1 MRGFKTLAEYK
12 NKISELKN
20 EMKNFDINSI
30 EYQNISN
37 QINSYKKS
45 NMQFMVE
52 LINFADEKGMNLQ
65 NISVNQE
72 LIKKY
77 ENDYEEYKKYIAQ
90 KDNANKR
97 AYEDKT
103 TITDIY
109 KKGVTVEDGTV
120 IDSIGIKGENN

>member
-72 LIKKY
+72 LIKK
-77 ENDYEEYKKYIAQ
+77 I
-90 KDNANKR
+90 
-97 AYEDKT
+97 
-103 TITDIY
+103 
-109 KKGVTVEDGTV
+109 
-120 IDSIGIKGENN
+120 